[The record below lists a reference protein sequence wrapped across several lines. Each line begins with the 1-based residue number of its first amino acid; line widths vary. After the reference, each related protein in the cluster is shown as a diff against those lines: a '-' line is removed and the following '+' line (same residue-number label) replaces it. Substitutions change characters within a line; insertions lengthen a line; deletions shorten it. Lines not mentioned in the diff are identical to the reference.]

1 MDTQERKE
9 LLDKLND
16 KADDARDA
24 IEDAAVDA
32 ADEVK
37 DFAGGVADDVEEK
50 RKKYISPAEVRK
62 NKGCIG
68 CGGAGVIMALMTVA
82 ALVAVLI

>member
-1 MDTQERKE
+1 MDADDRREM
-9 LLDKLND
+9 LDKLND
-16 KADDARDA
+16 RADDAKDA
-24 IEDAAVDA
+24 VEDAAVDA

-37 DFAGGVADDVEEK
+37 DFAEDVEEK
-50 RKKYISPAEVRK
+50 RKKYMSPAEVRK

>member
-1 MDTQERKE
+1 MDAQDRNE
-9 LLDKLND
+9 LLDNLNR
-16 KADDARDA
+16 KADDAKDA
-24 IEDAAVDA
+24 VEDAAVDV

-37 DFAGGVADDVEEK
+37 DFAEDVEEK

-68 CGGAGVIMALMTVA
+68 CGGAGVIMALMA
-82 ALVAVLI
+82 AAMIITLL